1 MPRRILSFPDETRI
15 SRVGVG
21 LAYKSVFVHGN
32 CSLVSFSFWGSKQK
46 KKTSLSVNSVYV
58 YLSLKDSVMPIWL
71 YSIKNIKKCQIFLLR
86 KKNRPFGCVTLPQSE
101 ETIVIRNCHRH
112 KNDRSAYAWAR
123 KMKFSPFGWTVP
135 SWKINF
141 ISRCFFWMLV
151 PLDRATPRTLTFRN
165 TVARLELKCWAT
177 GDPGVLL
184 RMFDQTT
191 PGVIS
196 PRFDIFWY
204 FYGISPHQ
212 LPKYKCH
219 ASLTVFP
226 FTQDSVMPSFTVIHK
241 TFQPSMLRME

>member
-1 MPRRILSFPDETRI
+1 
-15 SRVGVG
+15 
-21 LAYKSVFVHGN
+21 
-32 CSLVSFSFWGSKQK
+32 
-46 KKTSLSVNSVYV
+46 
-58 YLSLKDSVMPIWL
+58 MPIWL
-71 YSIKNIKKCQIFLLR
+71 YSIKKIKKCQIFLLR
-86 KKNRPFGCVTLPQSE
+86 KKKNRPFGCVTLPQSE

-241 TFQPSMLRME
+241 TCQPSMLRME